1 MIRWRKFTSTTLE
14 NYVKDTPDTLTTP
27 LLGKQTSILSIEN
40 NEDLAERVQHSK
52 SMLVRQKSVAFDE
65 KAL

>member
-14 NYVKDTPDTLTTP
+14 SYVKDTPDTINTP
-27 LLGKQTSILSIEN
+27 LLGKQTSLLSIEN
-40 NEDLAERVQHSK
+40 SENNGESSALKVK
-52 SMLVRQKSVAFDE
+52 TGIQKSVAFDE

>member
-14 NYVKDTPDTLTTP
+14 SYTKDTPDTLTTP

-40 NEDLAERVQHSK
+40 NENNGES
-52 SMLVRQKSVAFDE
+52 S
-65 KAL
+65 ALKVKTG

>member
-27 LLGKQTSILSIEN
+27 LLGKQTSTLSIEN

-52 SMLVRQKSVAFDE
+52 SLRDPQKSVAFDE

>member
-14 NYVKDTPDTLTTP
+14 TYTKDTPDTLNTP
-27 LLGKQTSILSIEN
+27 LLGKQTSLLSNEINEN
-40 NEDLAERVQHSK
+40 NGESSEPKVK
-52 SMLVRQKSVAFDE
+52 TEIQKSVKFDE